1 VSEDRDYQ
9 AIFRRAGEL
18 WIEGAPDALA
28 AYERG
33 ISLALEAGDLP
44 AALRAHQRLL
54 AWRLG
59 DLALHERVAR
69 AIAVARDKA
78 ELSADS
84 APALERVPL
93 FSGVPREELVSLLMS
108 VEPVRYKTGQ
118 TIVREGAEGDSLYLI
133 AAGTVRVATRG
144 HSGEE
149 IPLATLGQGEFFGE
163 VSLLT
168 GRPRTATVTADT
180 PVELL
185 RLDRATIE
193 GLRARH
199 PNIEASLSEFHRRR
213 AEKTVE
219 ALIERMK
226 SRGGR
231 K

>member
-1 VSEDRDYQ
+1 MSEDRDYQ

-93 FSGVPREELVSLLMS
+93 FSGIPREELVSLLMS

-144 HSGEE
+144 NSGEE